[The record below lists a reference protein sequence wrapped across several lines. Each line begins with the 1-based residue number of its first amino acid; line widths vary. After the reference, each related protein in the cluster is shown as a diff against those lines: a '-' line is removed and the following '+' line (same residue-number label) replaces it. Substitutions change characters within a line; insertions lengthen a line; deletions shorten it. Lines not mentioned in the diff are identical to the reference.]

1 MKTCINISFPSK
13 VRFRKKVHSQAS
25 DHVWFFLNLF
35 SKRPREKGGK
45 KKKGFMYIKIA
56 STDLRYF
63 ERANVTRLFLGCIEP
78 NVFEY
83 FFFARTLRE

>member
-35 SKRPREKGGK
+35 SKRPREKK
-45 KKKGFMYIKIA
+45 LVAQFGFDTAK
-56 STDLRYF
+56 
-63 ERANVTRLFLGCIEP
+63 NEP
-78 NVFEY
+78 FNFHN
-83 FFFARTLRE
+83 